1 MAAGASGGDAET
13 IDIDPRSPEQ
23 IAGRLMIQATLLRRV
38 MLELEFEESGD
49 EGLDE
54 SRFDEIAILIDRK
67 LWDEAAMWER
77 DFLETPVGE
86 VDDETLAQGTTSLES
101 TAVLLWAI
109 GQLEIVITALH
120 AVDPRD
126 FAEQLPQPDA
136 EVQEL
141 AENIELLDPQT
152 LWDAREA
159 LDVWSWRMSIELDL
173 RSEGPQRSTELDSVI
188 REVAQEAV
196 DIGMIAAPVLSD
208 LPFEGTPVKK
218 LPVETIEE
226 AAGIAMVRLTA
237 INWICGLV
245 ARWGDDA
252 QV

>member
-1 MAAGASGGDAET
+1 MAAGTTGGDAET
-13 IDIDPRSPEQ
+13 IDIDPRSPGQ
-23 IAGRLMIQATLLRRV
+23 IAGRLIIQATLLRRV

-54 SRFDEIAILIDRK
+54 SRFDDIAILIDRK
-67 LWDEAAMWER
+67 IWDDAAAWER
-77 DFLETPVGE
+77 DFLETAVGQ
-86 VDDETLAQGTTSLES
+86 VDDELLAQGTTSLES

-109 GQLEIVITALH
+109 GLLEIDITALT

-126 FAEQLPQPDA
+126 FAEFLPQPDA
-136 EVQEL
+136 EIDEI
-141 AENIELLDPQT
+141 AENIEVQDPQV

-159 LDVWSWRMSIELDL
+159 LDVWSWRLSIEMDL
-173 RSEGPQRSTELDSVI
+173 RSEGATRSTELDSVI
-188 REVAQEAV
+188 REVSQEAV
-196 DIGMIAAPVLSD
+196 EIGMIAAPVLSD

-218 LPVETIEE
+218 LPLETIEE

-237 INWICGLV
+237 INWVCGLV